1 MRFSDAIIQEDM
13 KALRDAELPYE
24 MLRGKH
30 VLITGAS
37 GMLAAYLV
45 YFFEYLNRTK
55 DYGIRWERKLCSTE
69 SGP

>member
-45 YFFEYLNRTK
+45 YFFEYLNRT
-55 DYGIRWERKLCSTE
+55 
-69 SGP
+69 